1 MNRVEKDGVSPK
13 SCCNFQPKGGIDA
26 WVAQPSP
33 ELGQLV
39 VQPLKTSVAQQLDQ
53 LRSTILQLP
62 ATAFD
67 KNTAQRKTALSN
79 QLKDLINLVNTSEY
93 RTTYDT
99 LVHDLKP
106 KLTGLKTDENELPWG
121 NGLLKNPSQ
130 STLRTQCNQIL
141 FELKSMI
148 PA

>member
-1 MNRVEKDGVSPK
+1 VEG
-13 SCCNFQPKGGIDA
+13 CNFQPKGGIDA

-33 ELGQLV
+33 EPGQLV

-121 NGLLKNPSQ
+121 NGLLKNPWVIDPTVQ